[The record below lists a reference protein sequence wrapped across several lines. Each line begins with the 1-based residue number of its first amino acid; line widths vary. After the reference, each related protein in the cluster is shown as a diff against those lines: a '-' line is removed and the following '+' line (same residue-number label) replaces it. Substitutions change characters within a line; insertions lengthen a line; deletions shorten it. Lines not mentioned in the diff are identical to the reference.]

1 MVERRAKPGCLGRC
15 LRWGRLGCII
25 VLSLIVFSVFLVM
38 SVRFINPPATPLMI
52 IRATG
57 HQKIDYRWTPLE
69 QIAPSLQ
76 QAVMAA
82 EDQRFIDHDGFDW
95 NEIQNALE
103 ENENRK
109 KRRGASTISMQVAR
123 NLFLWPGGG
132 WFRKG
137 LEAYFT
143 VLLETCCSKY
153 RIMEIYLNIAEWG
166 PGVFGAEAAAA
177 FHFHKP
183 AARLTHRE
191 SASLAAI
198 LPSPNKWSPNRPG
211 PYTQKRIETI
221 ASIMNRFKPVSSPEE
236 DRQPHPSAR

>member
-1 MVERRAKPGCLGRC
+1 MLAFVVSSGCLVAS
-15 LRWGRLGCII
+15 I
-25 VLSLIVFSVFLVM
+25 
-38 SVRFINPPATPLMI
+38 RFINPPRTPLMI
-52 IRATG
+52 IRALGSRT
-57 HQKIDYRWTPLE
+57 IDYRWKPLD
-69 QIAPSLQ
+69 QIAPGLQ

-103 ENENRK
+103 ENESRK
-109 KRRGASTISMQVAR
+109 KPRGASTISMQVAR

-153 RIMEIYLNIAEWG
+153 RIMEIYLNVAEWG
-166 PGVFGAEAAAA
+166 PGIFGAEAAAD

-183 AARLTHRE
+183 AARLTIRE
-191 SASLAAI
+191 SAALAAV
-198 LPSPNKWSPNRPG
+198 LPSPNKWSPSKPG
-211 PYTQKRIETI
+211 PYLQKRIETI
-221 ASIMNRFKPVSSPEE
+221 VSMMDRFKPIPPSEKV
-236 DRQPHPSAR
+236 RQPHRSTR